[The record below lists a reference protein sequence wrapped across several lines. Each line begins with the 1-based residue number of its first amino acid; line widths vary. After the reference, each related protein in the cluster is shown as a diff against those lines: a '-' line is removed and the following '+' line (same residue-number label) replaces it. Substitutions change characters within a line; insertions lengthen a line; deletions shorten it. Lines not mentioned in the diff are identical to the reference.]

1 MDKRT
6 SIPQT
11 RKGRRKITRNKNTI
25 VTIYKMWQEKDDVS
39 TKYGNVGK
47 QKGKAQGNKRVY

>member
-1 MDKRT
+1 MDKST

-39 TKYGNVGK
+39 TKYVNVGK
-47 QKGKAQGNKRVY
+47 Q